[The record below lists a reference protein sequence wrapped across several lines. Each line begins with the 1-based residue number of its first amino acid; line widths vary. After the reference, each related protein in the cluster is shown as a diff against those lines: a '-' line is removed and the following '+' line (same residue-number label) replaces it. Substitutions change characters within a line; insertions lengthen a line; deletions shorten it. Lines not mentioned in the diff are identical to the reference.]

1 MFEIRKFRTYN
12 YCLFVEEGG
21 CQLKDIL
28 MILMCVA
35 LGSIGQL
42 SIKLCVQQIGK
53 IATDWASIVTVISKG
68 LTTPLVL
75 LGLGLYG
82 ASSLI
87 WVVILS
93 RVKLSFALPMM
104 SSTYVFVVFLAW
116 FVLKEDV
123 PWVRL
128 IGVFVICAG
137 VFLVSRGR

>member
-1 MFEIRKFRTYN
+1 
-12 YCLFVEEGG
+12 
-21 CQLKDIL
+21 
-28 MILMCVA
+28 MILLCVA
-35 LGSIGQL
+35 LGSVGQL
-42 SIKLCVQQIGK
+42 AIKLGVQQIGK
-53 IATDWASIVTVISKG
+53 IASDWSSMVTVISKG
-68 LTTPLVL
+68 LTTPFVL

-116 FVLKEDV
+116 LVLKEEV
-123 PWVRL
+123 PWIRL